1 MEAGILFQCLGLG
14 RGRLK
19 LASRCCWLIV
29 WWVGIVVMCG
39 STVEEGEQEEVIVFK
54 PDFFRGG
61 LEWISPTSAEAST
74 PGGWWWWWWWW

>member
-1 MEAGILFQCLGLG
+1 
-14 RGRLK
+14 
-19 LASRCCWLIV
+19 
-29 WWVGIVVMCG
+29 MCG